1 MDLQKAH
8 TDIHALKQEKLALQK
23 QLDESSPDLQSYV
36 PRLEYEQVL
45 DELLTLASA
54 VTEKIESNKDASQN
68 ASQTK
73 EMPPSDALHDDS
85 WSNVDLNLF
94 DNTIDPHHLDPML
107 STADD
112 LPLANLDN
120 YGGNS

>member
-8 TDIHALKQEKLALQK
+8 TDIQALKQEKLALQK

-36 PRLEYEQVL
+36 PRVEHEQVL
-45 DELLTLASA
+45 DELVTLSA
-54 VTEKIESNKDASQN
+54 TVTKKIESNKDASQN

-73 EMPPSDALHDDS
+73 EMPPSDALHEDS
-85 WSNVDLNLF
+85 WTNVDLNIF
-94 DNTIDPHHLDPML
+94 DNTIDPHHLNPML
-107 STADD
+107 STADG

-120 YGGNS
+120 YEGNT